1 MFTELSK
8 LSLSNFNIPSHLEPS
23 GLDRSDGKRPD
34 GVTIV
39 PWKHGQCLV
48 WDATCPDTFAASYFA
63 RSTSGSG
70 LVAELA
76 ESKKIS
82 KYGYLEHSHIF
93 CPVAIETSGVC
104 GPQSITFLKELG
116 KRIKLK

>member
-1 MFTELSK
+1 MT
-8 LSLSNFNIPSHLEPS
+8 
-23 GLDRSDGKRPD
+23 
-34 GVTIV
+34 
-39 PWKHGQCLV
+39 
-48 WDATCPDTFAASYFA
+48 
-63 RSTSGSG
+63 
-70 LVAELA
+70 ELA

-116 KRIKLK
+116 KRIKLNHRDLNSTQYLWQQLSIAIQRGNAASILGCMPHIDELV

>member
-1 MFTELSK
+1 M
-8 LSLSNFNIPSHLEPS
+8 H
-23 GLDRSDGKRPD
+23 
-34 GVTIV
+34 VTILLL
-39 PWKHGQCLV
+39 HHTLII
-48 WDATCPDTFAASYFA
+48 TRF
-63 RSTSGSG
+63 TSGSG

-93 CPVAIETSGVC
+93 SPVAIETSGVC

-116 KRIKLK
+116 NRIKLNTGDLNSTQYLWQQLSIAIQRGNAASILGCMPHIDELV